1 MREYTP
7 SSIVSGISSGVSVE
21 LRVHDIGVKMS
32 KNLFSETKTKKKAV
46 KTINKLTFTEH
57 FRYQT
62 PFMGI
67 INPSRVSRTNADSN
81 DISNLTKEGH

>member
-32 KNLFSETKTKKKAV
+32 KNLFSETKTKKKGSQDHELA
-46 KTINKLTFTEH
+46 
-57 FRYQT
+57 
-62 PFMGI
+62 
-67 INPSRVSRTNADSN
+67 
-81 DISNLTKEGH
+81 NLH